1 MTNNES
7 YGFLKWEKYA
17 GDTDPFK
24 IDVKVIENNYIVFK
38 DYIGNLNL
46 INKVSGVWFQFSQR
60 IDREYYF
67 YKDGRLMDKTEN
79 FEEIKSIIVQIL
91 R

>member
-1 MTNNES
+1 MNDLLE
-7 YGFLKWEKYA
+7 WEKYA

-46 INKVSGVWFQFSQR
+46 INKVSGIWFQFSQR
-60 IDREYYF
+60 IDGKYYF

-79 FEEIKSIIVQIL
+79 FEKIKSIIVQIL

>member
-1 MTNNES
+1 MNNNDLLE
-7 YGFLKWEKYA
+7 WEKYA

-24 IDVKVIENNYIVFK
+24 IDVKVENNYIIFK

-46 INKVSGVWFQFSQR
+46 INKVNGVWFQFSQR
-60 IDREYYF
+60 INGEYYF
-67 YKDGRLMDKTEN
+67 YLGNRLMNKTEN

>member
-1 MTNNES
+1 MNDLLE
-7 YGFLKWEKYA
+7 WEKYA
-17 GDTDPFK
+17 GDEPYR
-24 IDVKVIENNYIVFK
+24 IDIRAIENSYIVFN
-38 DYIGNLNL
+38 DYKGNLNL

-60 IDREYYF
+60 INGEYYF
-67 YKDGRLMDKTEN
+67 YLDNRLMNKTEN

>member
-1 MTNNES
+1 MMNNES

-24 IDVKVIENNYIVFK
+24 IDVKVVENNYIIFK

-46 INKVSGVWFQFSQR
+46 INKASGIWFQFSKR
-60 IDREYYF
+60 IEGEYYF
-67 YKDGRLMDKTEN
+67 YKDGRLMNKTEN
-79 FEEIKSIIVQIL
+79 FEEIEFIIAQIL
-91 R
+91 K